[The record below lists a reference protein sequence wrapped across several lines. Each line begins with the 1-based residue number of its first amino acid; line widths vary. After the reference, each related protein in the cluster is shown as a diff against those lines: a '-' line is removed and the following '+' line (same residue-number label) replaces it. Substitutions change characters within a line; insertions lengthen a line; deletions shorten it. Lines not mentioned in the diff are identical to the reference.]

1 MDVELAE
8 VRDFLA
14 AHAPFDDLPP
24 QALDA
29 LPARLTV
36 RYVRR
41 GTRILSVGD
50 PNDVMYVLR
59 SGAVDI
65 ADAEGDLV
73 ERSDPGTCFAMSAL
87 LTGEPSRYR
96 FTAIEDSLLLVVPG
110 AVFDELRQ
118 THPAFA
124 EFFEQAH
131 VSRLRRAV
139 GNLQDSGRGEAV
151 LKTVT
156 SDLIRRPPVIT
167 TGDTTIRD
175 AAGLMAD
182 EGVSCL
188 PVLADGRLVGI
199 LTDRDLRTRVLAVD
213 RDPNDPVSSVM
224 TPEPATARS
233 TALAFEVLMEM
244 VGRNIH
250 HLPVVDGDGRLVG
263 LVTSSDLL
271 RLQHDNP
278 VHLVAEITAAPD
290 VATLAGVSARIARV
304 LEQLVVEDATAN
316 DMGRVV
322 TALGDAIER
331 RLLVLAEQELGPP
344 PAPYCW
350 VVLGSQA
357 RKEQGL
363 ASDQDNALILDP
375 AADAEPD
382 EWYAAL
388 AARVSDGLAAC
399 GYRQCPGEVMA
410 TNPRWRVSVDTWR
423 SYFTDWA
430 RTPDPDA
437 VLNAG
442 IFYDMRPLHGDAA
455 LVGTLREQVLAETR
469 EAGLLLA
476 HLAKQ
481 AVAQRPPLGFFRGLV
496 LEKEGEHRD
505 RLDLKQG
512 GVASVVQIA
521 RVHALAAG
529 LPALNTQVRLAESAR
544 AGGLSAKL
552 AAELQD
558 AYEFLS
564 YVRLRHQGRAVRAGR
579 DPDNFVD
586 PNQLS
591 GFERRHLRDA
601 FRVVNVAQQ
610 GLAQRMSLRQLS

>member
-1 MDVELAE
+1 MEVELAE

-14 AHAPFDDLPP
+14 THAPFDELPQDL
-24 QALDA
+24 LDA
-29 LPARLTV
+29 LPRRLSV

-65 ADAEGDLV
+65 ADGEGNLV
-73 ERSDPGTCFAMSAL
+73 ERSDPGTSFAMSTL
-87 LTGEPSRYR
+87 LTGEPSRYD

-110 AVFDELRQ
+110 AVFDELRRND
-118 THPAFA
+118 AGFA
-124 EFFEQAH
+124 EFYSQAH

-139 GNLQDSGRGEAV
+139 GSLQVSGRGEAV

-156 SDLIRRPPVIT
+156 SDLVRRPPVTT

-175 AAGLMAD
+175 AAALMAR
-182 EGVSCL
+182 EAVSCL
-188 PVLADGRLVGI
+188 PVMADGRLVGI

-224 TPEPATARS
+224 TLEPATARA

-244 VGRNIH
+244 VGSNIH
-250 HLPVVDGDGRLVG
+250 HIPVLDGDGRLVG

-290 VATLAGVSARIARV
+290 VATLAGVSTRIARV
-304 LEQLVVEDATAN
+304 LEQLVAEDATAN

-331 RLLVLAEQELGPP
+331 RLLTLAEQELGSP

-375 AADAEPD
+375 SADAD
-382 EWYAAL
+382 SDGWYAAL
-388 AARVSDGLAAC
+388 AARVTDGLAAC
-399 GYRQCPGEVMA
+399 GYRRCPGGVMA
-410 TNPRWRVSVDTWR
+410 TNPRWRVPVDTWR

-430 RTPDPDA
+430 RTPEPDA

-455 LVGTLREQVLAETR
+455 LVGGLREEVLAETR

-476 HLAKQ
+476 YLAKQ
-481 AVAQRPPLGFFRGLV
+481 AVAQRPPIGFFRGFV

-529 LPALNTQVRLAESAR
+529 LPALNTQVRLAEAAR
-544 AGGLSAKL
+544 AGGLSTGL
-552 AAELQD
+552 AAELHD

-564 YVRLRHQGRAVRAGR
+564 YLRLRHQGRAVRAGR
-579 DPDNFVD
+579 EPDNFVD
-586 PNQLS
+586 PQLLS

-601 FRVVNVAQQ
+601 FRVVTVAQQ
-610 GLAQRMSLRQLS
+610 GLAQRMPLGQLP